1 MNKLLVCF
9 LLSFFINGLLYAQK
23 TDSLLQLLPNTKDTQ
38 RVQVLNAL
46 CSEYTYN
53 DPDKGKQFVLEALQL
68 AEQINYTLGKARAL
82 NRLGIIY
89 DVSGKYDSAI
99 DCYLKAGITFS
110 QANNIRGKGAALNNI
125 GMIYSVKG
133 NYKKA
138 LIHHFEALKIFESIN
153 EEAFAASALNNI
165 ANVYADLN
173 KYKLAFNYYLKAS
186 VINKRTGDSDALASN
201 YSNIASALRECKQL
215 DSALYYINKSLS
227 IQLATNNRYG
237 LGILYTTLGN
247 IYSDKNDNKKAL
259 YYLLKSLHIR
269 TELNDEAGKA
279 SVLLNISGQYTNLN
293 NKSLAEKYGLQ
304 AHEIALRINSYRMLR
319 KTSMLLFNIYTRAG
333 DYKKAVQYVDVAIM
347 ARDSAMNEESNRNMA
362 EMEAKYEN
370 EKQILELEKK
380 DLALSNA
387 TLEIEQKRS
396 TIYLLVTAC
405 LFIVL
410 LGFGI
415 YHFNKSKQQRALDAH
430 LLAQQELRNKA
441 IIEAEEKERVRIA
454 RELHDGI
461 GQQLSAAKMNL
472 SAFEATMPDD
482 KKETFHYLMELVDDA
497 VKEVRSIS
505 HNMIPNALLRSGLT
519 SAVREFVNKLTL
531 SGALKIDLHIVGID
545 SRLDHSIETVLYRVI
560 QECVSNIVKH
570 AQASQV
576 NIQLIKYDTHLNLVI
591 EDNGVGFDTSK
602 INDFEGIGLKNI
614 VSRVLYLNGTV
625 DFDSMAGHGTTII
638 VDVPTKKFNI
648 TI

>member
-1 MNKLLVCF
+1 MNKQLFYF
-9 LLSFFINGLLYAQK
+9 LFFFFINGLLYAQK

-53 DPDKGKQFVLEALQL
+53 DPNKGKLFALEALQV

-82 NRLGIIY
+82 NRIGIIY
-89 DVSGKYDSAI
+89 DVSGNYDSAI
-99 DCYLKAGITFS
+99 DCYLQAGIAFS

-125 GMIYSVKG
+125 GMVYSVKG

-138 LIHHFEALKIFESIN
+138 LVHHFEALKIFESIN
-153 EEAFAASALNNI
+153 DEPYAASALNNI
-165 ANVYADLN
+165 ANVYADLS
-173 KYKLAFNYYLKAS
+173 KYKLAFTYYLKAS
-186 VINKRTGDSDALASN
+186 VINKKTGDNDALASN
-201 YSNIASALRECKQL
+201 YTNIASSLRECNQP
-215 DSALYYINKSLS
+215 DSALFYVNKSLD
-227 IQLATNNRYG
+227 IQLASNNQYG
-237 LGILYTTLGN
+237 LGILYTVVGN
-247 IYSDKNDNKKAL
+247 IYGDKNQHKQSL
-259 YYLLKSLHIR
+259 YYLLKSLQIR
-269 TELNDEAGKA
+269 NELNDEAGKA
-279 SVLLNISGQYTNLN
+279 SVLINISGQYTYLN
-293 NKSLAEKYGLQ
+293 NKPLAEKYALQ

-319 KTSMLLFNIYTRAG
+319 KTSMLLFNLYTRAG
-333 DYKKAVQYVDVAIM
+333 EYKKAVQYVDIAIM
-347 ARDSAMNEESNRNMA
+347 ARDSAMNEESNKNMA
-362 EMEAKYEN
+362 EMEAKYES

-380 DLALSNA
+380 DLALNNA

-396 TIYLLVTAC
+396 TITLLVIAC

-415 YHFNKSKQQRALDAH
+415 YNFTRNKQQRALDAH
-430 LLAQQELRNKA
+430 LIAQQELRNKA

-472 SAFEATMPDD
+472 SAFEATMPED

-519 SAVREFVNKLTL
+519 SAVREFVNKLTI
-531 SGALKIDLHIVGID
+531 SGDLKIDLHIVGID
-545 SRLDHSIETVLYRVI
+545 TRLDNSIETVLYRVI
-560 QECVSNIVKH
+560 QECVSNIIKH
-570 AQASQV
+570 AQASHV

-591 EDNGVGFDTSK
+591 EDNGVGFDTNK

-625 DFDSMAGHGTTII
+625 DFDSMSGHGTTII
-638 VDVPTKKFNI
+638 VDVPTNKV
-648 TI
+648 